1 MKLRKD
7 LKIIA
12 DLIDHNEKIL
22 DVGCGSGELIEFLSK
37 NKKVICRGIE
47 LSQNGVNKCV
57 EKGLTVIQGDA
68 NKDLADYPDNAFTTV
83 ILSQTIHAMVS
94 PESVINNLIRI
105 GTRAIISFPNF
116 GYWKVRLDFLL
127 TGKMP
132 KNKILPY
139 EWFNTPNIH
148 LCSIKDFENFCFS
161 KKLKILNKTL
171 INKNGDIIFNSMNEN
186 LIAFEGVYCLTKD
199 TKKK

>member
-7 LKIIA
+7 LKIIS
-12 DLIDHNEKIL
+12 DLIDYNEKIL
-22 DVGCGSGELIEFLSK
+22 DVGCGNGELIEFLSK
-37 NKKVICRGIE
+37 DKKVICRGIE

-68 NKDLADYPDNAFTTV
+68 NKDLVDYPDGAFTTV

-94 PESVINNLIRI
+94 PESVIDHLIRI
-105 GTRAIISFPNF
+105 GSRAIISFPNF
-116 GYWKVRLDFLL
+116 GYWKIRLDLLL

-148 LCSIKDFENFCFS
+148 LCSIKDFENFCFN

-171 INKNGDIIFNSMNEN
+171 INKNGDIISSSMNEN
-186 LIAFEGVYCLTKD
+186 LIAFEGVYCLSKND
-199 TKKK
+199 N